1 MLHKLAIAS
10 FCSTIYIMVIGDRIK
25 QVRQKSKLSQELF
38 AQSIGLE
45 RANYSLLELNRHNP
59 TLQVLQ
65 AISKIYGVSYQWL
78 IDGREGKMSMKT
90 EVAPY
95 SESQI
100 VDTSGYSLIP
110 VTDIK
115 AAAGEGYLNQDIID
129 ETDVIRLPPNMIR
142 GGNHLC
148 IRIKGTSMAP
158 TLQDGGYVI
167 IRMLDRG
174 DWSTMLND
182 RIYVVV
188 DMEGKT
194 FLKRLKNRLS
204 GEKGFIVL
212 TSDSPDKMSNPSFN
226 LNQNEIQYIWYVE
239 WYFTAKM
246 PNIHDQY
253 YSRLSNLEDTVQ
265 EIQHQFLEF
274 KKKQK

>member
-1 MLHKLAIAS
+1 MYSKKL
-10 FCSTIYIMVIGDRIK
+10 D
-25 QVRQKSKLSQELF
+25 KSKKLEGFLSKNVEFLRRSNGLNLAEM
-38 AQSIGLE
+38 AQIMGIGKSSVD
-45 RANYSLLELNRHNP
+45 NYEKGAVEPSAS
-59 TLQVLQ
+59 TVLRIVQ
-65 AISKIYGVSYQWL
+65 HFGIALGDLMQKDLSKKGAITPISSA
-78 IDGREGKMSMKT
+78 DMSAVT
-90 EVAPY
+90 SV
-95 SESQI
+95 
-100 VDTSGYSLIP
+100 VDTSGFKLIP

-115 AAAGEGYLNQDIID
+115 AAAGLGYLNQDTVE

-148 IRIKGTSMAP
+148 IRVKGISMAP

-167 IRMLDRG
+167 IRMLDPG
-174 DWSTMLND
+174 GWATMSSD

-188 DMEGKT
+188 DKEGKT
-194 FLKRLKNRLS
+194 YLKRVKNRLV
-204 GEKGFIVL
+204 GTKGFIVM

-226 LNQNEIQYIWYVE
+226 LNLPDIQYIWYVE

-265 EIQHQFLEF
+265 ELQHQFVDF